1 MPKVRGTKH
10 DRLMVTRYNP
20 MAKVLRFIFVTLL
33 ALGMAVGGY
42 YGGVINSVDEIQAL
56 SLQRDTLENSLA
68 DAEHTISSLSQRV
81 SILEKGGEVDRK
93 ATEGVR
99 QTVIELKA
107 QIATLEEEVSF
118 YKGIMAPS
126 GNDKGLRVSKIDVT
140 REENSNRYRYSI
152 MLTQVRSEE
161 HTSELQ
167 SRPHLVCRLLLE
179 KKNKLATKLDGTDL
193 QALRL
198 RHHHPHHQQ
207 QPWPHYRPATAF
219 YFVQPPAPHP
229 PRLAVIFLSFPP

>member
-118 YKGIMAPS
+118 YKAS
-126 GNDKGLRVSKIDVT
+126 W
-140 REENSNRYRYSI
+140 
-152 MLTQVRSEE
+152 
-161 HTSELQ
+161 
-167 SRPHLVCRLLLE
+167 HLVVTIKVCE
-179 KKNKLATKLDGTDL
+179 
-193 QALRL
+193 
-198 RHHHPHHQQ
+198 
-207 QPWPHYRPATAF
+207 
-219 YFVQPPAPHP
+219 
-229 PRLAVIFLSFPP
+229 